1 MAMAKSHV
9 TTAVV
14 NAPAVKR
21 LLTVGEMA
29 SYLQISNATVYRMVR
44 SRDIP
49 CVRVGRSIRFQL
61 DAVEAR
67 LEESNRTEDKKS
79 ET

>member
-29 SYLQISNATVYRMVR
+29 GYLQISNATVYRMVR
-44 SRDIP
+44 SGDIP
-49 CVRVGRSIRFQL
+49 CVRVGRSIGFRL
-61 DAVEAR
+61 AAVEAR

>member
-1 MAMAKSHV
+1 MAIANSHI

-29 SYLQISNATVYRMVR
+29 RYLQISNATVYRMVR

>member
-1 MAMAKSHV
+1 MAIANSHI
-9 TTAVV
+9 TTTVV

-29 SYLQISNATVYRMVR
+29 GYLQISDATVYRMVR
-44 SRDIP
+44 SGDIP
-49 CVRVGRSIRFQL
+49 CVRVGRSIRFRL
-61 DAVEAR
+61 AAVEVW
-67 LEESNRTEDKKS
+67 LEESNGTEEKNG